1 MLCIYDACFLLSK
14 FAIAHSAPAA
24 SSCFMVSHGQIA
36 HIHYI
41 RMELNYS
48 HITKEY
54 DQITEKLSNIT
65 DSNDLKKLGKRQAEL
80 LPLVEKI
87 IKLEKTQ
94 AEIADN
100 QKLVAEKSELS
111 EMAAA
116 ELPEL
121 QNQEAELLES
131 IRVGLLPK
139 DKFDDNDIIVEIRAG
154 AGGDEA
160 ALFAAELYRMY
171 QKYAEANGFKVAIDS
186 SSRNSVGGY
195 KEVIFEI
202 NGAGAYSKFKYESGV
217 HRVQRVPETEKA
229 GRVHTSTVTVAV
241 MPQIEEVDFKIDP
254 KDIKMEATTSSGHG
268 GQSVNTT
275 YSAVRMTHIPTGI
288 MVVMQDE
295 RSQAQ
300 NREKAMKILRARV
313 LAQEEEK
320 KMKELRDKRR
330 SQIGTGDRSEKIRT
344 YNFPQDRITDHRVNQ
359 NWNQIPNILNGELA
373 QIVDAMIAED
383 QRRQLEVAANS

>member
-1 MLCIYDACFLLSK
+1 
-14 FAIAHSAPAA
+14 
-24 SSCFMVSHGQIA
+24 
-36 HIHYI
+36 
-41 RMELNYS
+41 MELNYS
-48 HITKEY
+48 HVTKEY
-54 DQITEKLSNIT
+54 NQIVEKLNGTT
-65 DSNDLKKLGKRQAEL
+65 DSNELKKLGKRQAEL
-80 LPLVEKI
+80 LPLVTDI
-87 IKLEKTQ
+87 QKLEKVLS
-94 AEIADN
+94 EIADN
-100 QKLVAEKSELS
+100 EKLVAEKNELS

-116 ELPEL
+116 ELPALKE
-121 QNQEAELLES
+121 QETQLKEK

-139 DKFDDNDIIVEIRAG
+139 DPYDQNDVIVEIRAG
-154 AGGDEA
+154 AGGDESTI
-160 ALFAAELYRMY
+160 FSAELFRMY
-171 QKYAEANGFKVAIDS
+171 SRFAENNGFKVHVDS
-186 SSRNSVGGY
+186 ASRTPIGGY

-241 MPQIEEVDFKIDP
+241 LPQIEEVDFSIDP

-300 NREKAMKILRARV
+300 NREKAMRILRARV
-313 LAQEEEK
+313 LAQELERK
-320 KMKELRDKRR
+320 AKELREKRR

-359 NWNQIPNILNGELA
+359 NWNQIHTIIDGDMGKIL
-373 QIVDAMIAED
+373 DAMIAED
-383 QRRQLEVAANS
+383 QRRQLEEVAKG